1 MHECRQ
7 GRGDPDLIDRVL
19 SDHKGLSHRIR
30 HIVDRLRPQGV
41 SRQRRL
47 EDGDELDIN
56 AAVDAIV
63 MTRIGMQP
71 DTRITM
77 RNVINRRDLAV
88 LILLDLSEST
98 NEAVRGTDK
107 TVLDLTREA
116 SALVASAISGIGDP
130 FAIHGFS
137 SDGRQDVRYFRFKD
151 FGQPMDGDVKGRLAG
166 MRGGLSTR
174 MGAAM
179 RHGAHH
185 LRQRSERHKLLLVLT
200 DGEPADI
207 DERDPHYLRSDAGKA
222 VAELRKDGISAY
234 CLTLDPEAD
243 RYVSRI
249 FGPTNYTIIDKVER
263 LPEKLPMLFAN
274 LTK

>member
-1 MHECRQ
+1 MGFEGVGEDFCRPGEGVRVI
-7 GRGDPDLIDRVL
+7 GRHFLDQVGQPGALSRTMLDQVTMPLPGKGNQAGPAVLRVL
-19 SDHKGLSHRIR
+19 
-30 HIVDRLRPQGV
+30 VA
-41 SRQRRL
+41 
-47 EDGDELDIN
+47 LD
-56 AAVDAIV
+56 
-63 MTRIGMQP
+63 QP
-71 DTRITM
+71 
-77 RNVINRRDLAV
+77 
-88 LILLDLSEST
+88 
-98 NEAVRGTDK
+98 G
-107 TVLDLTREA
+107 
-116 SALVASAISGIGDP
+116 
-130 FAIHGFS
+130 
-137 SDGRQDVRYFRFKD
+137 

-222 VAELRKDGISAY
+222 VAELRKDGISTY